1 MRSQFGE
8 DDYIIQK
15 FFPQQREGI
24 YFEAGAMD
32 GHLYSNTI
40 QLSQR
45 GFTGF
50 LVEPNPHEFKKLE
63 KNRPKDR
70 LYHCSIG
77 PVGKDHL
84 ALNLMA
90 SMSSTSMG
98 QGMGGYTTNVVEVDR
113 RPLTDILGNVE
124 KIDFFSLD
132 VEGAELSV
140 LNTMNW
146 NIPVMVWLIENH
158 EGGKDFHRIR
168 DLMKTHGYLF
178 LERVH
183 FNDVYVHPQF
193 SYDSTVQY
201 VFKDHSFDG
210 TLLLA
215 ASVLPFVLWIGIIC
229 AIVGGVVFFVRSRK
243 KS

>member
-8 DDYIIQK
+8 DDYIIEK
-15 FFPQQREGI
+15 FFPDQREGV

-40 QLSQR
+40 KLAQR

-50 LVEPNPHEFKKLE
+50 LVEPNPHQFKKLE

-70 LYHCSIG
+70 VFHCSIG
-77 PVGKDHL
+77 PAGKDNL
-84 ALNLMA
+84 SLNLMA
-90 SMSSTSMG
+90 SMSSTTLGS
-98 QGMGGYTTNVVEVDR
+98 GMGGYTTNVVEVDR
-113 RPLTDILGNVE
+113 KPLADILHGAE

-140 LNTMNW
+140 LNTMDW

-158 EGGKDFHRIR
+158 EGGRDFHRTR
-168 DLMKTHGYLF
+168 GLLKRHGYRF

-183 FNDVYVHPQF
+183 FNDVYVHPNC
-193 SYDSTVQY
+193 SYDATVRY
-201 VFKDHSFDG
+201 VFKDHSFDSTLQIVRPFVG
-210 TLLLA
+210 WFVIIAAIVVVVLLLK
-215 ASVLPFVLWIGIIC
+215 P
-229 AIVGGVVFFVRSRK
+229 K
-243 KS
+243 KKQ